1 MRWNLAAA
9 ARPLVLVAGLL
20 GWCANGMAD
29 EREGLPAS
37 TTYSSGGVSACT
49 KCHDDDH
56 SSEVLAG
63 PHGMA
68 ADPRTPSAT
77 KGCESCHGPG
87 GEHAKQEKKFRV
99 AETFAGHDPDL
110 ANARSEVCMGCHQKA
125 GQRHFRISEH
135 SNADVACSDCHTVHA
150 REDRIRE
157 RLTQAEVC
165 ADCHK
170 DQKANMNKYSRH
182 PIREGK
188 VVCTDCHN
196 AHGSKGD
203 HQLVEATTNEVCYKC
218 HAEKRGPFLFEH
230 EPVQDDCSECHNPH
244 GSVNDNL
251 LVARPPFLCQ
261 QCHNDTRHPG
271 TVYANA
277 AIVSSNR
284 ANGRACTNCHTNV
297 HGSNHP
303 SGITFRR

>member
-1 MRWNLAAA
+1 MRWNIGAGLA
-9 ARPLVLVAGLL
+9 PLVLAAGLL
-20 GWCANGMAD
+20 GWSAGSLA
-29 EREGLPAS
+29 EGRDALPAS
-37 TTYSSGGVSACT
+37 TTYSSGAATCT
-49 KCHDDDH
+49 KCHDDEH
-56 SSEVLAG
+56 ASAIMAG

-68 ADPRTPSAT
+68 ADPRTPAAT

-87 GEHAKQEKKFRV
+87 GEHAKSEKKFRV
-99 AETFAGHDPDL
+99 AETFEGHDPDL
-110 ANARSEVCMGCHQKA
+110 ADARSEVCMGCHAKSA
-125 GQRHFRISEH
+125 QRHFKISEH
-135 SNADVACSDCHTVHA
+135 SRADVACSDCHSVHA
-150 REDRIRE
+150 REDKIRE

-165 ADCHK
+165 TDCHK
-170 DQKANMNKYSRH
+170 DQKANLNKYSRH

-271 TVYANA
+271 TVYANG
-277 AIVSSNR
+277 AIVSNNR

>member
-1 MRWNLAAA
+1 MRVSALGFLVAACLLAAGGVS
-9 ARPLVLVAGLL
+9 R
-20 GWCANGMAD
+20 AD
-29 EREGLPAS
+29 DREALPAS
-37 TTYSSGGVSACT
+37 TTYSEGVAACT
-49 KCHDDDH
+49 KCHDDEH
-56 SSEVLAG
+56 AGSVLAG
-63 PHGMA
+63 PHGVA
-68 ADPRTPSAT
+68 ADSRTPAGT

-99 AETFAGHDPDL
+99 AETFEGHDPDL
-110 ANARSEVCMGCHQKA
+110 AATRNEVCMGCHAKS
-125 GQRHFRISEH
+125 GQRHFQVSEH
-135 SNADVACSDCHTVHA
+135 SAADVACTDCHSVHA
-150 REDRIRE
+150 REDLVTD
-157 RLTQAEVC
+157 RLTQAKVC
-165 ADCHK
+165 VDCHQ

-196 AHGSKGD
+196 PHGSKGE
-203 HQLVEATTNEVCYKC
+203 HQLVEATTNEVCYRC

-230 EPVQDDCSECHNPH
+230 EPVQDDCAECHNPH

-251 LVARPPFLCQ
+251 LRARPPFLCQ

-277 AIVSSNR
+277 NIVSSNR
-284 ANGRACTNCHTNV
+284 GAGHACTDCHTSV

-303 SGITFRR
+303 SGVTFRR